1 MNRIKMMLPA
11 IVLLFFTNQSGLAQ
25 GVEATQPTIMVLPAD
40 GLLNRLGFLK
50 RINVKGVD
58 RTFQDYEGAFIES
71 PELRLA
77 ISQIQERF
85 AAVGF
90 PLKDLEF
97 SLKSINTQAAF
108 DQSDNIQLDM
118 KATLLKSA
126 QPDIYLDLDY
136 FFAGSGLTKALSFN
150 LRAIDAYTNQV
161 ISTASNSGVSS
172 INNNLVDNLVEQVEM
187 NLQNLQSGMKM
198 HFSDLRLNGRIIA
211 LRISNE
217 ARSPINDF
225 RRDRCGDKPY
235 THLILDYV
243 KKNTVN
249 GQHHLMANAAKEI
262 TYDLIRIPL
271 YDKDGYAMGAT
282 EWAYQLVTYLEN
294 TCKLAVIDNTTRLG
308 EAHIL
313 LLSK

>member
-1 MNRIKMMLPA
+1 MSRIILILSA
-11 IVLLFFTNQSGLAQ
+11 IVPLLITVPTALAQ
-25 GVEATQPTIMVLPAD
+25 GVDATQPSIMVLPAD

-97 SLKSINTQAAF
+97 SLKSINNQAAF

-136 FFAGSGLTKALSFN
+136 FFAGSGLTKSLSFN
-150 LRAIDAYTNQV
+150 LRAIDAYTNQAV
-161 ISTASNSGVSS
+161 ATASNSGVST

-187 NLQNLQSGMKM
+187 NLQNLQSGMRS
-198 HFSDLRLNGRIIA
+198 HFSNLRLNGRIIA

-217 ARSPINDF
+217 AGSPIADF

-235 THLILDYV
+235 TQLILDYV
-243 KKNTVN
+243 KRNTVN

-262 TYDLIRIPL
+262 AYDMIRIPL
-271 YDKDGYAMGAT
+271 YDKEGYPMGAS